1 VIKYLAVLALI
12 IATISLFVAVRTAML
27 NYKIRA
33 SEIRKDMSD
42 RVAANLDR
50 ADRAKLL
57 LEYVNAVSSD
67 ATSLTR
73 LDLPSLVEMEA
84 SLRAFAS
91 SHNKRPD
98 SEVIGM
104 RDADL
109 ESLRVIQEPL
119 LQIEQRLDV
128 LRVMVRHGDA
138 KGTA

>member
-1 VIKYLAVLALI
+1 
-12 IATISLFVAVRTAML
+12 ML

-33 SEIRKDMSD
+33 GEIRKDMSD

-128 LRVMVRHGDA
+128 LRVIARHGDA
-138 KGTA
+138 